1 MAKFGPNARTPTG
14 IDAQLGARIRARRG
28 EIGMSQEQLAG
39 AIGVSFQQVQKYEK
53 GINRVAASTLVD
65 ICDALDLAPAGLLP
79 PSAGA
84 AGQSV
89 LDSDE
94 MAELNQIFAILGQD
108 GRATLL
114 NVARALRHDAKQK
127 PPAKRR
133 VKS

>member
-1 MAKFGPNARTPTG
+1 MAKSGPNARTATG

-53 GINRVAASTLVD
+53 GINRVAVSTLVD
-65 ICDALDLAPAGLLP
+65 ICDALALTPAGLLP
-79 PSAGA
+79 PSESAFR
-84 AGQSV
+84 QSV

-94 MAELNQIFAILGQD
+94 LAELNQIFATLGQD

-114 NVARALRHDAKQK
+114 SVARALRHDAKQK
-127 PPAKRR
+127 PPTKRTL
-133 VKS
+133 KA